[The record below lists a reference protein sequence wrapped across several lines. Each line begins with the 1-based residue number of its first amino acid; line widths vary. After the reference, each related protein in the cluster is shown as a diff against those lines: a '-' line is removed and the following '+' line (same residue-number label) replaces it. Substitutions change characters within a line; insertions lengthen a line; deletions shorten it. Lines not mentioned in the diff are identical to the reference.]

1 MAGFKLKP
9 KQFKSWSYSRYTDYA
24 RCPAYANYK
33 HNLKLP
39 EPKSDAM
46 ARGIEIAKIE
56 EDFFGGKVKLPKLK
70 TVVHPN
76 VVGDLANAKKQKTLF
91 FEQNWGFDL
100 KWKETDYFDWTN
112 CALRIKVDFGW
123 QDLDTGIVHLR
134 DNKTGKYNDYDV
146 EKYLLQLD
154 LYRAGAAARFPNAK
168 GFTSQLIYTDLGI
181 RYPQE
186 PLVVSMAEALKAQ
199 KQWDKRVKPLLNDK
213 LFPPKPNKGC
223 GWCAF
228 SKSKGGPCKY

>member
-9 KQFKSWSYSRYTDYA
+9 QQFKSWSYSRYTDYA
-24 RCPAYANYK
+24 KCPAYANYK

-46 ARGIEIAKIE
+46 DRGIQIAKLE
-56 EDFFGGKVKLPKLK
+56 EDFFAGNASLAKLK
-70 TVVHPN
+70 QAVHPN
-76 VVGDLANAKKQKTLF
+76 VVKDLADAKKQKTLF
-91 FEQNWGFDL
+91 FEEQWGFDFG
-100 KWKETDYFDWTN
+100 WNETGYFDWNN
-112 CALRIKVDFGW
+112 CKLRVKVDFGW
-123 QDLDTGIVHLR
+123 QSPDGIVHLR

-154 LYRAGAAARFPNAK
+154 LYRASAAARFPTAK

-186 PLVVSMAEALKAQ
+186 PLPVTMVEAKKAQ
-199 KQWDKRVKPLLNDK
+199 KQWDKRIKPMFADTR
-213 LFPPKPNKGC
+213 FDPKPNRGC
-223 GWCAF
+223 AWCAF
-228 SKSKGGPCKY
+228 SKSKGGPCKF